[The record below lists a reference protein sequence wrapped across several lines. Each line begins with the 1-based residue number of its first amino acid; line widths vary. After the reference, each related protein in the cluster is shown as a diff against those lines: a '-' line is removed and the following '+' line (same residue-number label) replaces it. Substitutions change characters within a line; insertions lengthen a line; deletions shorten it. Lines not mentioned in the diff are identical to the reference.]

1 MKADNDDGD
10 GQEDDEG
17 RNDEV
22 EVVGVKMKDDDR
34 GDNDE
39 GGRVEGNHE
48 VEMRDAINDSNNGD
62 DQEDSDEGRDDG
74 VGVVGVKMREDC
86 DDGDRVDEARD
97 KEIQRDEAQED
108 DEGRD
113 AKEVQEEGGMW
124 SKMIVRMGWDCLWNR

>member
-1 MKADNDDGD
+1 MMMENAKK
-10 GQEDDEG
+10 EG

-22 EVVGVKMKDDDR
+22 EVVGVEMGDADR

-48 VEMRDAINDSNNGD
+48 DEMRYSINDSNNGD
-62 DQEDSDEGRDDG
+62 GQEDSDEGRDDG

-86 DDGDRVDEARD
+86 DDGDSL
-97 KEIQRDEAQED
+97 DEAQED

-113 AKEVQEEGGMW
+113 AKEVQEEGGDVVKDD
-124 SKMIVRMGWDCLWNR
+124 SQDGVGLSLES